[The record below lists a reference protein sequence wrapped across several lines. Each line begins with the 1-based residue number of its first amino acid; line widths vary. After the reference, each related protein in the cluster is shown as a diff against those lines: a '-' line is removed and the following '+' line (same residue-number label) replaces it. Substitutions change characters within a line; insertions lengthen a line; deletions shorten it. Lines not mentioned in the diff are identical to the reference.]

1 MVGWDWYYLSTVMDD
16 YSRYIISW
24 LLSPTM
30 EAGDVTQT
38 LDEAL
43 TLTGVESVK
52 VRHRPRLLSDN
63 GPAYVSGEMREHLD
77 ERGMAHMRGR
87 PYHPQAQGKIER
99 YHPSMKNVVKLEH
112 YYFPWEREAAL
123 RDFVSY
129 YNNRRA
135 HEALDNVTPADA
147 YCGRRHE
154 VLTERQRINRLT
166 MQSRR
171 KENYA
176 KLSA

>member
-1 MVGWDWYYLSTVMDD
+1 MDD

-63 GPAYVSGEMREHLD
+63 GPAYVSGEMREPLD